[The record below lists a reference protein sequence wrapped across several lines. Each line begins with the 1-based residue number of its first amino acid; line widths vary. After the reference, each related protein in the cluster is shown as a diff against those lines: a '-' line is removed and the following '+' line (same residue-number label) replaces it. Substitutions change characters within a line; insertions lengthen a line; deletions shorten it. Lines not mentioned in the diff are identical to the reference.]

1 VIFINNKDK
10 FDHTATISYVYDPQ
24 YYDLNVVRKVRELR
38 SCKQNKE
45 EVQIRWKDKMDFDSM
60 IEVKL
65 CVQTSVLN
73 SKEIKFLLPTMFIEF
88 TNRKPEFY
96 YRELYEKTTITPIYQ
111 FSSIYLAQDIIPF

>member
-1 VIFINNKDK
+1 MDSIKDK
-10 FDHTATISYVYDPQ
+10 E
-24 YYDLNVVRKVRELR
+24 RERLAK
-38 SCKQNKE
+38 SKQNKE